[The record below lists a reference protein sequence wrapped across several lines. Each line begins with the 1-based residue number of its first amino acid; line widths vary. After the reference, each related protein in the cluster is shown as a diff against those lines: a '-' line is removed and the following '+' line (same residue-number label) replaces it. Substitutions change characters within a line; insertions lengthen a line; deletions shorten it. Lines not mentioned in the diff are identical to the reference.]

1 MIRFLK
7 KTANRYLFSDD
18 LPLQGRMLNL
28 ICVFGFCAVSVAT
41 LAHLIEGSSA
51 YAVYIML
58 AMMAIIVVVT
68 WLFNKYRRY
77 ILGGWIAALAFGD
90 ILFPLLFYVTGGSNG
105 GMAAHFVLGITLC
118 FMLTHGRGM
127 VFLVILQIIV
137 IIACYL
143 TYALHPEIFPVLT
156 DYQRYIDILQTILT
170 SGLFI
175 GFVLIF
181 QMRIYRDEKQKAT
194 DAMKAKSEFLAGVSH
209 EIRTPLN
216 AVIGLGELEMRK
228 PLPADTLDNLSKM
241 QNSGNIL
248 LGIINDLLDISKIE
262 SGRFEMVPA
271 EYDLPSMINDTVSL
285 NIVRIGSKPIAF
297 SLELADDLPARLY
310 GDELRIKQILNNL
323 LSNAF
328 KYTREGKV
336 ILSLKVRRE
345 GDAFWLICRVSDT
358 GIGIR
363 EEDIGRL
370 FTEYNKLDMTSNR
383 YIEGTGLGLSICKNL
398 VEMMGG
404 RIEVE
409 SVYGQG
415 SAFTANMRQGF
426 VSDELIDRATMQNL
440 TSFNYNLERNRRSKN
455 LMLTQMPYARVLVV
469 DDVVTN
475 LDVAKGILLPY
486 GLTVDCVGSGREA
499 VQLMRAGTPRYDLIF
514 MDHMM
519 PEMDGIEAVRIIREE
534 IGTDYARTVPIIALT
549 ANALAGND
557 NMFKAR
563 GFQDFLSKPIDIMK
577 MDVALNAW
585 VKDAVREK
593 AYRAALAEEA
603 AAEKAAE
610 EKAASA
616 GAADGAPGAS
626 ASADAASAS
635 ADGPA
640 APADAADTPKP
651 SLTGRRI
658 EGLDIDDALRRFG
671 GREGIYITILRS
683 FANSMPALLDR
694 VRSCEAE
701 GLSDYTIAVHGIKG
715 SCRNIGAKALGDEAE
730 QLEAAA
736 KAGDLD
742 RVAADTGAFVT
753 GVEALLARIG
763 AALDA

>member
-1 MIRFLK
+1 MMRTIREKL
-7 KTANRYLFSDD
+7 NHYLFSDD

-28 ICVFGFCAVSVAT
+28 ICAFGFCAVAIAT
-41 LAHLIEGSSA
+41 LAHVFEDSSP
-51 YAVYIML
+51 YAIYIMF
-58 AMMAIIVVVT
+58 AMMAIIVIVT

-77 ILGGWIAALAFGD
+77 EFGSFLAVLAFGD

-118 FMLTHGRGM
+118 FMLVQGKRL
-127 VFLVILQIIV
+127 VFLVILQIAV
-137 IIACYL
+137 VFACYL
-143 TYALHPEIFPVLT
+143 TNVFHPEIFPPLT
-156 DYQRYIDILQTILT
+156 DYQRYLDILQTILT

-181 QMRIYRDEKQKAT
+181 QMRIYRDEKKKAT

-216 AVIGLGELEMRK
+216 AIIGLGELEMRK
-228 PLPADTLDNLSKM
+228 DLPTDTLDNLAKM
-241 QNSGNIL
+241 QNSGNTL

-262 SGRFEMVPA
+262 SGRFEMAPA

-285 NIVRIGSKPIAF
+285 NIVRIGSKPIDF
-297 SLELADDLPARLY
+297 VLKLADDLPVRLF

-336 ILSLKVRRE
+336 TLSLEGRRD
-345 GDAFWLICRVSDT
+345 GDAFWLICRISDT

-363 EEDIGRL
+363 KEDIGRL

-383 YIEGTGLGLSICKNL
+383 HIEGTGLGLSICKNL

-409 SVYGQG
+409 SVYGEG
-415 SAFTANMRQGF
+415 SVFTADMRQRL
-426 VSDELIDRATMQNL
+426 VTDAVIDRATAENL
-440 TSFNYNLERNRRSKN
+440 KSFNYNLERNKRSKN
-455 LMLTQMPYARVLVV
+455 LILTQMPYGRVLVV

-486 GLTVDCVGSGREA
+486 GLTVDCVSSGREA
-499 VQLMRAGTPRYDLIF
+499 VKLVRAGNPRYDLIF

-519 PEMDGIEAVRIIREE
+519 PEMDGIETVRIIREE
-534 IGTDYARTVPIIALT
+534 IGTDYAQKVPIIALT

-557 NMFKAR
+557 DMFKAH

-585 VKDAVREK
+585 IKNAAREK
-593 AYRAALAEEA
+593 AYREA
-603 AAEKAAE
+603 SANGDESGAAE
-610 EKAASA
+610 
-616 GAADGAPGAS
+616 
-626 ASADAASAS
+626 
-635 ADGPA
+635 A
-640 APADAADTPKP
+640 APAQARAAGEAQNGAAQKPKKA
-651 SLTGRRI
+651 LTEQGI
-658 EGLDIDDALRRFG
+658 EGLDIADALRRFG
-671 GREGIYITILRS
+671 GKESIFITILRS
-683 FANSMPALLDR
+683 FVNSMPALLDR
-694 VRSCEAE
+694 FGVCDAD
-701 GLSDYTIAVHGIKG
+701 GLSDYTITVHGIKG

-730 QLEAAA
+730 ALETAA

-742 RVAADTGAFVT
+742 KIRAGTDALIAGVRRLIAD
-753 GVEALLARIG
+753 ID
-763 AALDA
+763 AALNT